1 VKGAGH
7 HPRPALSDE
16 RVQLNAAGQVELKLK
31 PPWRDGTTHLVMS
44 PLEFMRRLEA
54 LVLRPRLH
62 QPTTA
67 SRLSILVVRCPHW
80 VELLRSTKCRPD
92 VQPPPN

>member
-1 VKGAGH
+1 M
-7 HPRPALSDE
+7 
-16 RVQLNAAGQVELKLK
+16 QLNAAGQVELKLK

-80 VELLRSTKCRPD
+80 VEAVWKRADSDARSGQGSNCGVARRD
-92 VQPPPN
+92 EF